1 MDQIKQDNK
10 NHDEQS
16 PKIVIPKNDQEKTLK
31 KKEHKKPFTYPTS
44 KNFYKDQPLCKM
56 DLM

>member
-1 MDQIKQDNK
+1 MEQTKQDDNK
-10 NHDEQS
+10 HDEQS
-16 PKIVIPKNDQEKTLK
+16 PKKGRPKNEKQKTLEN
-31 KKEHKKPFTYPTS
+31 KEFKLPFTYPTS

>member
-1 MDQIKQDNK
+1 MEQTKQDDK
-10 NHDEQS
+10 KHEEQ
-16 PKIVIPKNDQEKTLK
+16 PPQRGRP
-31 KKEHKKPFTYPTS
+31 KKEKEKPVETTKIPFTYPTS

>member
-1 MDQIKQDNK
+1 MEQTKQDDNK
-10 NHDEQS
+10 HDEQS
-16 PKIVIPKNDQEKTLK
+16 QKKGRP
-31 KKEHKKPFTYPTS
+31 KKEEQKTVETKEFKLRFTYPTS

>member
-1 MDQIKQDNK
+1 MDQTKQDNNK
-10 NHDEQS
+10 HDEKS
-16 PKIVIPKNDQEKTLK
+16 PKKLKPKNEEKKVKTNEFK
-31 KKEHKKPFTYPTS
+31 IRFTYPTS

>member
-1 MDQIKQDNK
+1 MEQTKQDDNK
-10 NHDEQS
+10 HDEQS
-16 PKIVIPKNDQEKTLK
+16 PKKGRP
-31 KKEHKKPFTYPTS
+31 KKEEQKTVENKEFKLRFTYPTS